1 MTPRSDR
8 RQQYRPSR
16 YRMRRSGQLLK
27 SREQSQADPSS
38 ALACRNIRPMTSQIN
53 KLENVLR
60 EYVCGE
66 AEVESL

>member
-1 MTPRSDR
+1 
-8 RQQYRPSR
+8 
-16 YRMRRSGQLLK
+16 MRRSGQLLK